1 MMRLWYISVSNYKY
15 IGRELDLFA
24 EAHNWKDYW
33 IKAIENYV
41 QGDVLEVGAGAGNNS
56 NRIAG
61 LKKTS
66 LTCLEPDPILAKQ
79 LAKKM
84 KSLAHTA
91 NCRTRVGT
99 TRDLTDLRCY
109 NTVLYIDVLEHVD
122 DDFEE
127 LDRASSLL
135 DANGYLVVLAPAFNW
150 LFSPFDS
157 AIGHC
162 RRYSRRSIRK
172 IAPAQLTEIKIRYLD
187 AFGFFLS
194 LRNKLLL
201 RQHLPALK
209 QIKMWDRWAVRAS
222 RVMDPAIGNCFGKTI
237 LGIWQKR

>member
-1 MMRLWYISVSNYKY
+1 VSNYKY

-24 EAHNWKDYW
+24 KAINWKDYW
-33 IKAIENYV
+33 IKSIENYV
-41 QGDVLEVGAGAGNNS
+41 KGDVLEVGAGVGNNS
-56 NRIAG
+56 KRIAG

-79 LAKKM
+79 LADAM
-84 KSLAHTA
+84 KSLTHTA
-91 NCRTRVGT
+91 NCQTRVGT
-99 TRDLTDLRCY
+99 TRDLTGHQPY
-109 NTVLYIDVLEHVD
+109 NTILYIDVLEHID
-122 DDFEE
+122 DDVEE

-150 LFSPFDS
+150 LYSPFDS

-162 RRYSRRSIRK
+162 RRYSRRSLRK
-172 IAPAQLTEIKIRYLD
+172 IAPNHLTEIKICYLD

-194 LRNKLLL
+194 MGNRLLF
-201 RQHLPALK
+201 RQNLPTPS
-209 QIKMWDRWAVRAS
+209 QIKMWDQWVVRVS
-222 RVMDPAIGNCFGKTI
+222 RVMDPAIGNCFGRTI